1 MSKIFDAYNKIDQ
14 TCFLNNWEGYL
25 QFGLDTIDH
34 TDCVD
39 LPELVNS
46 LITVREGLFERRVF
60 KKALILLKDKC
71 VDVFRLKTTNSA
83 QEYDKF
89 VEFEEYRLS
98 IEEYEFLKKVMETLD
113 GLL

>member
-14 TCFLNNWEGYL
+14 TCFLNNYTKKL
-25 QFGLDTIDH
+25 KFGLDTADH

-39 LPELVNS
+39 LQELVNS
-46 LITVREGLFERRVF
+46 LITVREGLFERRMF

-89 VEFEEYRLS
+89 VEFEEHRLS
-98 IEEYEFLKKVMETLD
+98 IEEYEFLKGAMETLD

>member
-14 TCFLNNWEGYL
+14 TCFLNNWEGNL
-25 QFGLDTIDH
+25 KFGLDTADH

-39 LPELVNS
+39 LQELVNS
-46 LITVREGLFERRVF
+46 LVIVREGLFERRMF

-71 VDVFRLKTTNSA
+71 VDVYRLKTTNSV
-83 QEYDKF
+83 QEYNKF
-89 VEFEEYRLS
+89 IEFEEYHLS
-98 IEEYEFLKKVMETLD
+98 IDEYASLKKAIGVLD